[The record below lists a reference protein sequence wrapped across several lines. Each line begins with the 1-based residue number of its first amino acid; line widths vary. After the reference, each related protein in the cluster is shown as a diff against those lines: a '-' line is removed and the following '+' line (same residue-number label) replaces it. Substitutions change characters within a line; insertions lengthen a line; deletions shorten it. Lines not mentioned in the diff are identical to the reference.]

1 MAAHKPVEWV
11 QAVITRFDEQLPIK
25 ATHQNTHT
33 KVSTEHNKEC
43 LINISK
49 YKFSLVISG
58 LTTILKNVNNMRIF
72 GEASEKNLYLSQL
85 IILDTLDKCL
95 AGQSKDCLRLDETM
109 LVKQLLPEIC
119 HFIHT
124 YREGHQH
131 AAELRASAS
140 AVLFSLSCNNF
151 NAVFSRISTRL
162 QELTVCSEDN
172 VDVHDIELMQY
183 INVDCSKLKRL
194 LQETV
199 LKFRALKK
207 PAQLAVINSLEKVPP
222 PSCLILDF

>member
-1 MAAHKPVEWV
+1 
-11 QAVITRFDEQLPIK
+11 
-25 ATHQNTHT
+25 
-33 KVSTEHNKEC
+33 
-43 LINISK
+43 
-49 YKFSLVISG
+49 
-58 LTTILKNVNNMRIF
+58 
-72 GEASEKNLYLSQL
+72 
-85 IILDTLDKCL
+85 
-95 AGQSKDCLRLDETM
+95 M

-194 LQETV
+194 LQGDLPNICSFSEFG
-199 LKFRALKK
+199 LLG
-207 PAQLAVINSLEKVPP
+207 LLSLEIWFWMF
-222 PSCLILDF
+222 SCFVFSQKRC